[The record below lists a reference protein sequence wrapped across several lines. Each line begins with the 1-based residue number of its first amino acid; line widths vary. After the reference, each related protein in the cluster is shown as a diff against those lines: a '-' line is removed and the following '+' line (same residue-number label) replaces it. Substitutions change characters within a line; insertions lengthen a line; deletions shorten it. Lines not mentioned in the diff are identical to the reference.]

1 MKQFYV
7 EQIFATIFALNNKIQ
22 EHSNRLTDEITLRQF
37 MLLLAIE
44 HIPADECSYNRIAE
58 KIGTSKQ
65 NVKQIVQSLEKKQY
79 VIVTASTTDKRAV
92 NVTMTKGGINAAVG
106 FVKASKQMIKDTAD
120 NFTAEEL
127 SNLWDLLKRLYA
139 FDGIEMKGFDQHDS

>member
-127 SNLWDLLKRLYA
+127 SHLWDLLKRLYA